1 MTIEIANFDDPSLL
15 DLLRHHLACM
25 HANTPPE
32 AVHALDLSGLKASD
46 MTLYVLKRNGT
57 VVGMGGLKELDP
69 AWGEIKSMRTHPDH
83 LRQGIAA
90 AILQTLIG
98 EARRRGYRRLSL
110 ETGVSDEFDPALSL
124 YRRHGF
130 RNGGQFAEYTPNA
143 YCQFLHM
150 DLV

>member
-1 MTIEIANFDDPSLL
+1 MTIEPADFDDPSLL
-15 DLLRHHLACM
+15 ALLQHHLACM

-32 AVHALDLSGLKASD
+32 AVHALDLSGLKAAD
-46 MTLYVLKRNGT
+46 MTLYVLKRNGI
-57 VVGMGGLKELDP
+57 VAGMGGLKELD
-69 AWGEIKSMRTHPDH
+69 ADWGEIKSMRTHPDH

-110 ETGVSDEFDPALSL
+110 ETGVSEEFDPALTL

-130 RNGGQFAEYTPNA
+130 CNGGPFAEYIPNE
-143 YCQFLHM
+143 YCQFLHLNL
-150 DLV
+150 D